1 MNNTQKELS
10 WFKLSLLQ
18 FLYESHPDLT
28 EDTNLINTRGDS
40 AAETYAAAIVNG
52 HNHREAEE
60 LANEVLFEGL
70 HFSKHDTLVTIIW
83 NEFSEVILMGEAKDL
98 AIKVL
103 PEFETVFFRY
113 SLNDEFAYS
122 ADFTSLYTELTGA
135 LSIYLEGN
143 ELQ

>member
-18 FLYESHPDLT
+18 FLYESHPELT
-28 EDTNLINTRGDS
+28 EDTTFINTRGDF
-40 AAETYAAAIVNG
+40 ATETYASAIANG

-60 LANEVLFEGL
+60 LANEVLFNGL

-83 NEFSEVILMGEAKDL
+83 NEFSEVIPMGEAKDF

-103 PEFETVFFRY
+103 PEFETVFSKY

-135 LSIYLEGN
+135 LLIYLEEN